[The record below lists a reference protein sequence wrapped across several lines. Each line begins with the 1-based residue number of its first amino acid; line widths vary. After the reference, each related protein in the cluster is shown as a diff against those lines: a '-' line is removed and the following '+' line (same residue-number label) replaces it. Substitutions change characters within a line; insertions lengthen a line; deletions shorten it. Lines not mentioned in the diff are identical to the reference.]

1 MRVLFV
7 SAPLLGHVF
16 PLVPLAQA
24 VEAAGHEV
32 MIATAGDA
40 LQVAQSGLTTCDI
53 APGFTFGRIAAA
65 TMLRHPLIARQELAG
80 AAGTRGVGL
89 LFGAVNDRLIGALHA
104 LLARWRPDIVVHE
117 PLAVAGAVAAARAG
131 VPAVLHENSLF
142 DGPSLV
148 KATAR
153 RPLPSAAATI
163 SIAPPSVL
171 PGRTGWP
178 MRAVPYGGPTG
189 APDWLMKPAA
199 RPRIVVSRSTVP
211 GPGSGL
217 MRAVVAAAAELDAD
231 VILVRPGR
239 RLGQLP
245 DNVQGVGWVSIP
257 AVLPTCA
264 GIVHHGGAGTALA
277 ALDAGVPQLIVTGA
291 GDRRHNGKV
300 VADRGAGLAAD
311 ERELSAALL
320 TRLVTDQRLASDAAA
335 VSAEMLAMP
344 VPSELVPRLLA
355 LA

>member
-1 MRVLFV
+1 VLFV
-7 SAPLLGHVF
+7 SAPLLGHAF

-40 LQVAQSGLTTCDI
+40 LQVGRSGLTTSDL
-53 APGFTFGRIAAA
+53 APGFAFGRLAAA
-65 TMLRHPLIARQELAG
+65 TMLRHPLVARHELAG
-80 AAGTRGVGL
+80 TGGTRGVGL
-89 LFGAVNDRLIGALHA
+89 LFGAVNDRLSGALHA
-104 LLARWRPDIVVHE
+104 LLAQWRPELVVHE
-117 PLAVAGAVAAARAG
+117 PLAVAGAVAAAKAG
-131 VPAVLHENSLF
+131 IPAVLHENSLF

-153 RPLPSAAATI
+153 RPLPSPAATI

-178 MRAVPYGGPTG
+178 MRAVPYAGGAT

-217 MRAVVAAAAELDAD
+217 MRAVVAAAAGVEAD
-231 VILVRPGR
+231 VILVRPDR

-257 AVLPTCA
+257 AVLATCA

-277 ALDAGVPQLIVTGA
+277 ALDAGVPQLIVNGA

-311 ERELSAALL
+311 ERDLSAALL
-320 TRLVTDQRLASDAAA
+320 TRLVTDRRLASAASE
-335 VSAEMLAMP
+335 VSAEMRAMP
-344 VPSELVPRLLA
+344 ASSELVPRLVA
-355 LA
+355 LG